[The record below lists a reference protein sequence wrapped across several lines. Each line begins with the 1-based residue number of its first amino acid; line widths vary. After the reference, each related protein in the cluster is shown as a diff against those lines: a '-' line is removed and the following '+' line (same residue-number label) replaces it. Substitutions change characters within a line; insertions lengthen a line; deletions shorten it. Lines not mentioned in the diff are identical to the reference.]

1 MQVRFHL
8 QLGDSS
14 ENQPGLTEVNL
25 NKENVAELNELLKSP
40 KIDIPVF
47 RREVT
52 VTGANYQWLQK
63 HIQTRNKNLDSRVLE
78 LLDIA

>member
-1 MQVRFHL
+1 M
-8 QLGDSS
+8 
-14 ENQPGLTEVNL
+14 NL